1 MKKQNTGAAVLAG
14 NTPLSATTP
23 LSASSA
29 ASSAGNTALTAGN
42 EPLSA
47 STLPEFLTVRDM
59 KEYLQLSQSAAYTL
73 IHRSDFPSS
82 RFGSSIRIPREPFL
96 AWVDANTRIPDS
108 LTRYMS
114 RTGG

>member
-1 MKKQNTGAAVLAG
+1 MKKQTTAE
-14 NTPLSATTP
+14 ATTN
-23 LSASSA
+23 AA
-29 ASSAGNTALTAGN
+29 ASAG
-42 EPLSA
+42 S
-47 STLPEFLTVRDM
+47 LPEFLTVRDM

>member
-1 MKKQNTGAAVLAG
+1 MTKQKTETTVPAG
-14 NTPLSATTP
+14 STP
-23 LSASSA
+23 LSASS
-29 ASSAGNTALTAGN
+29 T
-42 EPLSA
+42 PLSA
-47 STLPEFLTVRDM
+47 NTLPEFLTVRDM

-114 RTGG
+114 RTGE